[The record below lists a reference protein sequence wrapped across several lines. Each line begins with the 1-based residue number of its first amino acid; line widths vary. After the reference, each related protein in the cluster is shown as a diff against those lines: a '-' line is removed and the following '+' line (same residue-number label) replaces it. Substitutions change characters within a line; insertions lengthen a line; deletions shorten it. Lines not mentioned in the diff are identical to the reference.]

1 MEPAEPIPHPQ
12 RMGIGS
18 QPEQANEALGSLLG
32 KKEAGMDVLIGLLAI
47 IVGVAIAL
55 AGLRYF
61 YLLLPIW
68 GFVAGFVI
76 GGALVTALF
85 GDGFL
90 STTLGIVV
98 GLGLGLVFAL
108 MSYFYWY
115 FSVVLAAAV
124 AGGILGASLFGAIGV
139 DREWI
144 LFIIA
149 VAFGVATAFI
159 ALMLNLPVYMVVVNT
174 ALAGSAVAIGGV
186 LMVLDK
192 FDREDL
198 GTGALWERIED
209 HWFLWLIWIAGA
221 IVGMMAQL
229 ATREANILPEERW
242 KAATP
247 GAPVTK
253 TT

>member
-1 MEPAEPIPHPQ
+1 
-12 RMGIGS
+12 
-18 QPEQANEALGSLLG
+18 
-32 KKEAGMDVLIGLLAI
+32 MDVLVGLLAI

-68 GFVAGFVI
+68 GFVAGFVL
-76 GGALVTALF
+76 GAAVVTAVF

-90 STTLGIVV
+90 STTLGIMV
-98 GLGLGLVFAL
+98 GLGLGVVFAL

-115 FSVVLAAAV
+115 FSVLLAAAV
-124 AGGILGASLFGAIGV
+124 AGGVLGASLFGAIGV
-139 DREWI
+139 DRDWI
-144 LFIIA
+144 LFIIG
-149 VAFGVATAFI
+149 VAFGVVTMFI

-174 ALAGSAVAIGGV
+174 ALAGSAIAIGGV
-186 LMVLDK
+186 LMVLNK

-198 GTGALWERIED
+198 GTGALWERIDD

-229 ATREANILPEERW
+229 ASRQGVVLPEERW
-242 KAATP
+242 QAA
-247 GAPVTK
+247 APVTK